1 MGRLRDR
8 LDRIENQASTTMLSA
23 QDLIRLAKEFLAHVE
38 EDVVVKIADGVEL
51 RFVKV
56 NDGSLFDFV
65 TAPAG
70 TELPLGI
77 RIVLK

>member
-23 QDLIRLAKEFLAHVE
+23 QDLIRLAKELLANIE
-38 EDVVVKIADGVEL
+38 DGVEL
-51 RFVKV
+51 RVIKV
-56 NDGSLFDFV
+56 NDGSILDFIS
-65 TAPAG
+65 APAG

-77 RIVLK
+77 RVVLK